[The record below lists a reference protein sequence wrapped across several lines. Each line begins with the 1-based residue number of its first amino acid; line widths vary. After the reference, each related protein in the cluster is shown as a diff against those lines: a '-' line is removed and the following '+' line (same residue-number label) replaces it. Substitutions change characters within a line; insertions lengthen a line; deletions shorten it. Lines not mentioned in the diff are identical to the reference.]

1 MARSCPLI
9 LIRNLVFLGGS
20 GRKRRKPAE
29 TSHENPA
36 GPGLG
41 TDRKADSGK
50 ERRTGTELSANLEA
64 ETRFL
69 HAKTNIRN
77 ENS

>member
-29 TSHENPA
+29 TSHETAAKA
-36 GPGLG
+36 GPG
-41 TDRKADSGK
+41 TDPKADSGQRI
-50 ERRTGTELSANLEA
+50 EVSAVAL
-64 ETRFL
+64 
-69 HAKTNIRN
+69 
-77 ENS
+77 NS